1 MGVIMTTERAGSRM
15 WFHKYPGFITIWF
28 VELTGRR
35 TPNRTGAG
43 RGAAVGGMLVLPA
56 K

>member
-1 MGVIMTTERAGSRM
+1 MGVIMTTECGGSRM
-15 WFHKYPGFITIWF
+15 WFYICPGFITSWF
-28 VELTGRR
+28 IELTGRR

-43 RGAAVGGMLVLPA
+43 RRAAVGGMLVLPA